1 MGVNVLITCL
11 ICLLPENPPG
21 WIKSYFPDF
30 TMVFLKEF
38 EGKFEDIDIAHKT
51 GEMVI
56 ACRTSDGEGIV
67 YYLDKEG
74 ILKWSLKG
82 REVTDI
88 KRIGMIDVEISDNGE
103 NVYIFWS
110 GDWEYTRE
118 QVYDREGRLLFD
130 AKGGMEPVV
139 SLFPSGGFTY
149 SDKIY
154 DKNGKEIDFSPPFKK
169 YRPRYKV
176 VSDSEI
182 VVMGTEEIF
191 VTRKQ
196 LSEYFEKGKVPFRKE
211 VMYLVNFPDGKVKMK
226 MEMNT
231 RVQEKVIHIRRING
245 KIFIGTYLPR
255 YSSVW
260 NERFFLY
267 CYDEEGKLRWKA
279 QKVWLDKLSKICRI
293 ENTQELVV
301 IKGNMFYL
309 INEEN
314 GKVLINKNLAKEGYP
329 IGRIYSFFSLPCAD
343 GVRIFIGTTGPAKVE
358 KTPVESPL
366 CIYILFIPQNNFHF
380 TCEKIENMLIVK
392 GKETFYTVSHEEDK
406 WKFYKL
412 LPKEGK

>member
-1 MGVNVLITCL
+1 MGVNVLIICL

-74 ILKWSLKG
+74 ILKWFLKG
-82 REVTDI
+82 REMTDI

-118 QVYDREGRLLFD
+118 QVYDRKGRLLFD

-154 DKNGKEIDFSPPFKK
+154 DKNGKEIDFSPPFKEYK
-169 YRPRYKV
+169 PRYRV
-176 VSDSEI
+176 ISDSEI

-211 VMYLVNFPDGKVKMK
+211 VVYLVSFPDGKVKMK
-226 MEMNT
+226 MDVKKKERN
-231 RVQEKVIHIRRING
+231 KISGLWRIGDKILVRYFTPLYKGGFRDKFLTCCYNNNG
-245 KIFIGTYLPR
+245 KLLWKKRGDYY
-255 YSSVW
+255 YSKQVEYVSP
-260 NERFFLY
+260 NEKIYACLRGSEFL
-267 CYDEEGKLRWKA
+267 
-279 QKVWLDKLSKICRI
+279 
-293 ENTQELVV
+293 
-301 IKGNMFYL
+301 L
-309 INEEN
+309 INYDTGE
-314 GKVLINKNLAKEGYP
+314 IIMRKNLHKEGFYV
-329 IGRIYSFFSLPCAD
+329 GRVYSFFTLQDPK
-343 GVRIFIGTTGPAKVE
+343 GFLLIFISHQKNKDTSPITYVFSLSKE
-358 KTPVESPL
+358 KRLELKEIKNGVFL
-366 CIYILFIPQNNFHF
+366 KYGKYKHF
-380 TCEKIENMLIVK
+380 LVLLGDENKWELHVLYKEEK
-392 GKETFYTVSHEEDK
+392 
-406 WKFYKL
+406 
-412 LPKEGK
+412 